1 MPEVLVCSTTILDST
16 EEVLGKLGACKGAE
30 EAYMVRGVYDIV
42 VKINSK
48 SVDDLEKVSI
58 DGVLGAGKIQKTLT
72 IMVVAG

>member
-1 MPEVLVCSTTILDST
+1 MQK
-16 EEVLGKLGACKGAE
+16 KLTWF
-30 EAYMVRGVYDIV
+30 GVYDIV